1 MAEDLLVIPF
11 FLPRESKIW
20 ESRSLNFWNKYLRKC
35 CSSIKCLQN
44 NVGEPTR
51 NPDSQQPPWS
61 QVMRICMEFCLELF
75 FCTVEIRFTD
85 TRLILTPRYYG
96 QFALSLGKA
105 LTFSL
110 NSTHL
115 IRTPVNRDNG
125 HLRICF
131 LPNRKPT
138 SLKRTLHY
146 QLSCSASTVVQWSF
160 ENIVFPIDWPRSN
173 STIPPIASAG
183 LSRGRGR

>member
-1 MAEDLLVIPF
+1 
-11 FLPRESKIW
+11 
-20 ESRSLNFWNKYLRKC
+20 
-35 CSSIKCLQN
+35 
-44 NVGEPTR
+44 
-51 NPDSQQPPWS
+51 
-61 QVMRICMEFCLELF
+61 MEFCLELF

-125 HLRICF
+125 HLKICF
-131 LPNRKPT
+131 LPRQQILIG
-138 SLKRTLHY
+138 SQFHCRAVH
-146 QLSCSASTVVQWSF
+146 QLSCS
-160 ENIVFPIDWPRSN
+160 
-173 STIPPIASAG
+173 G
-183 LSRGRGR
+183 LLRIE